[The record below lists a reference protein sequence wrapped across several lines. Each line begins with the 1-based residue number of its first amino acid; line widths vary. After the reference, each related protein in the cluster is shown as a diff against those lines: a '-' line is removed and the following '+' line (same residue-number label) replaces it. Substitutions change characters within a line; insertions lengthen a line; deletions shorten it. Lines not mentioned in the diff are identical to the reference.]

1 MVRRIFIILFNI
13 GVAIYLLIIAF
24 EPNVSEKEQYAYMAC
39 VLIPFFGIF
48 SNGRAI
54 YKLKKTSAQE

>member
-13 GVAIYLLIIAF
+13 AVAIYLLSFVF

-39 VLIPFFGIF
+39 LLIPIFGI
-48 SNGRAI
+48 SLNVRAV
-54 YKLKKTSAQE
+54 YKLKKSSTQD